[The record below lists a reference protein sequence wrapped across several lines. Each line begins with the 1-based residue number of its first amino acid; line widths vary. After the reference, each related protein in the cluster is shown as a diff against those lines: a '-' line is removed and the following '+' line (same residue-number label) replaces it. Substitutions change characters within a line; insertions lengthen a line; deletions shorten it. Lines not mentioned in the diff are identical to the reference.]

1 VNEAR
6 YAKLFG
12 LSLAAV
18 FALVLVLHAVA
29 ISEAS
34 LQGLQPSV
42 ESEPELRAGFV
53 TPVQP

>member
-34 LQGLQPSV
+34 LQGLQQSV
-42 ESEPELRAGFV
+42 GSEPELRPGFV
-53 TPVQP
+53 APVQP